1 MSDSVKDSEE
11 NSFSEMAY
19 RLDAFAEQTQR
30 GSICF
35 RGGTFEAADE
45 GKDSLHH
52 LVSLELM

>member
-52 LVSLELM
+52 LVSLD